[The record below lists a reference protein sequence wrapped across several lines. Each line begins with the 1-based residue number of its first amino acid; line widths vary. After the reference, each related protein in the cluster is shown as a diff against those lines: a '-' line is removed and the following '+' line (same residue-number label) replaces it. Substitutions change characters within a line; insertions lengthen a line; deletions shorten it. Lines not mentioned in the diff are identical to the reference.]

1 MTDQSDDANAEKT
14 SFADLL
20 KEGRALLTLTLVI
33 AIGSHAINIFAV
45 RTVLPTIVADIG
57 GAKILFWSTALFSL
71 MAILGGMLT
80 INLKSSIGARQSFY
94 LAAILLV
101 IGSGI
106 GGFAPIFEVIIIG
119 RGIQGFA
126 EGILVSLAYMVLADS
141 YKGNLMTRMI
151 GILAIVWA
159 LAAAI
164 GPMAAGILE
173 HFFTW
178 RGTFLVNF
186 VIGLVIAVQ
195 AFFAVPDTKRL
206 GAATKPD
213 MRVLLPLI
221 LAITIL
227 CFIGQFTDPLPI
239 AALLIAAAG
248 LVFIGL
254 RAERHSKRRMLP
266 LRLFDPRS
274 PVAIAYMVTLLV
286 NVLNTANALYN
297 VAFVQTL
304 WNIDLTLAGY
314 MTALPA
320 AFWTVGSWSVSGVS
334 TYPAQ
339 RRWIIIGIYAI
350 WLSVALSA
358 IALKLASL
366 PLFLLSLTLLGLG
379 LGWQNI
385 FIEKIA
391 VQFVRG
397 RERDRAAA
405 MLPPM
410 DNAAS
415 AFGAALAGLVAL
427 NIALINPDAPNGLF
441 TADGVQSSAPL
452 MSVLFFVLHTPM
464 LGLPH
469 ILPKT
474 PPRKIT

>member
-1 MTDQSDDANAEKT
+1 MTDQPNDPNAEKT

-20 KEGRALLTLTLVI
+20 KDGRALLTLTLII

-80 INLKSSIGARQSFY
+80 INLKSGIGARQSFY
-94 LAAILLV
+94 LAAALLI
-101 IGSGI
+101 IGSAF
-106 GGFAPIFEVIIIG
+106 GGFAPIFEVVIIG

-126 EGILVSLAYMVLADS
+126 EGILVSLAYMVLADT

-159 LAAAI
+159 VAAAI
-164 GPMAAGILE
+164 GPLAAGVLE

-186 VIGLVIAVQ
+186 AIGLIIAVQ
-195 AFFAVPDTKRL
+195 AYFAVPDHKR
-206 GAATKPD
+206 TIKKSRPD
-213 MRVLLPLI
+213 LKVILPLI
-221 LAITIL
+221 TAATVL
-227 CFIGQFTDPLPI
+227 CFIGQATDPLI
-239 AALLIAAAG
+239 IFGLLGSSILMIVYG
-248 LVFIGL
+248 LKS
-254 RAERHSKRRMLP
+254 ERRSKNRMFP
-266 LRLFDPRS
+266 VRLFDPRS
-274 PVAIAYMVTLLV
+274 PVAFAYMVTATIAGLV
-286 NVLNTANALYN
+286 TAATLYN
-297 VAFVQTL
+297 VAYVQTL
-304 WNIDLTLAGY
+304 WQFDLTLAGY
-314 MTALPA
+314 ITALPA
-320 AFWTVGSWSVSGVS
+320 AFWSVGSWSVTGVS
-334 TYPAQ
+334 SYADQ
-339 RRWIIIGIYAI
+339 RRWIIIGLRSIWASLAI
-350 WLSVALSA
+350 SA
-358 IALKLASL
+358 IALQFASL
-366 PLFLLSLTLLGLG
+366 PLFLVSLVLLGLG

-427 NIALINPDAPNGLF
+427 NLTLINPDAPNGLF
-441 TADGVQSSAPL
+441 TSDQVQSFAPR
-452 MSVLFFVLHTPM
+452 MTWLFFALLSPI
-464 LGLPH
+464 LLLPRL
-469 ILPKT
+469 LPKT
-474 PPRKIT
+474 PPRRII

>member
-1 MTDQSDDANAEKT
+1 MTDQTTPPIEDKVRFRDVLT
-14 SFADLL
+14 
-20 KEGRALLTLTLVI
+20 EGRALLTLTLVV
-33 AIGSHAINIFAV
+33 AIGSHAVNMFAV
-45 RTVLPTIVADIG
+45 RTVLPTIVEDIG
-57 GAKILFWSTALFSL
+57 GAKILFWSAALFSL

-80 INLKSSIGARQSFY
+80 INLKSRIGARLSFY
-94 LAAILLV
+94 LAAALLI
-101 IGSGI
+101 IGSAF
-106 GGFAPIFEVIIIG
+106 GGFAPTFEIVILG

-126 EGILVSLAYMVLADS
+126 EGILVSLSYMVLAET

-159 LAAAI
+159 VAAAI

-186 VIGLVIAVQ
+186 VVGLAIAIQ
-195 AFFAVPDTKRL
+195 AYFAVSNTAK
-206 GAATKPD
+206 AQKSAKPD
-213 MRVLLPLI
+213 FRVLLPLI
-221 LAITIL
+221 TAVTIL
-227 CFIGQFTDPLPI
+227 CFIGQLTHPLAI
-239 AALLIAAAG
+239 AGLLVAAAF
-248 LVFIGL
+248 LIFIGL
-254 RAERHSKRRMLP
+254 RAERHSKSRMLP
-266 LRLFDPRS
+266 VRLFDPRS
-274 PVAIAYMVTLLV
+274 PVAIAYMVTIMISTFV
-286 NVLNTANALYN
+286 TAHTLYN
-297 VAFVQTL
+297 VAYVQTL
-304 WNIDLTLAGY
+304 WQIDLTLAGY

-320 AFWTVGSWSVSGVS
+320 AFWSVGSWSVASVS
-334 TYPAQ
+334 TYAAQ
-339 RRWIIIGIYAI
+339 RRWIMAGLYAI

-358 IALKLASL
+358 VALNFASL

-385 FIEKIA
+385 FIEKIS

-427 NIALINPDAPNGLF
+427 NLSLINPDAPNGLF
-441 TADGVQSSAPL
+441 SANEVQSYAPL
-452 MSVLFFVLHTPM
+452 MSALFFVLLTPI
-464 LGLPH
+464 LVLPH